1 MEALWVGIAFVSGL
15 AARAFRL
22 PSLVGF
28 LAAGL
33 VLSIAGV
40 SQSETLTKIGHLGV
54 LFLLFTV
61 GTHLRVRDIFQRE
74 ILGVGGL
81 HLIVSTVL
89 FVGVGLVL
97 DLPLGT
103 ALLLAA
109 SLGFSSTVLAAK
121 SLEDCRA
128 LDALY
133 GRLAIGILILQD
145 LVAVG
150 LIALAGA
157 GAPPLWA
164 LLIPLIAF
172 LRPLLIRLLVL
183 SGRDELMLLYGLI
196 LALGGALL
204 FEQAGLSS
212 ELGALV
218 AGVLLADHER
228 AEELSDKLWG
238 LKEVFLVGFFLQV
251 GLYGLPDLKGI
262 AIVVLLL
269 ALLPLK
275 GVLFFALLIRFRQRA
290 RTAFMT
296 AITLTAYSEFTLIV
310 GAAAAWA
317 GLFPTSIV
325 PMLALLVAASYALNA
340 PLSAMSNAL
349 WERFEASLARFEREV
364 SHPGEQPRML
374 GRAGYLIVGMGRVG
388 AAAYDYLAAQDARPL
403 GLDVDPARIDN
414 HLQEGRRVIF
424 GDAQDPELWSELSLD
439 EVEGILLAIPHT
451 EAKVRAIRLLR
462 EQGYAGPL
470 SALTLREE
478 DHETLIDAGATSVC
492 VPLAEAG
499 RELAKSAA
507 GVR

>member
-1 MEALWVGIAFVSGL
+1 MEALWIGIAYVSGL
-15 AARAFRL
+15 AARALRL

-40 SQSETLTKIGHLGV
+40 APSETLTQIGHLGV

-61 GTHLRVRDIFQRE
+61 GTQLRVRDVLQRE

-81 HLIVSTVL
+81 HLLLSIVL
-89 FVGVGLVL
+89 FVGVGLAL
-97 DLPLGT
+97 GLPLGA

-109 SLGFSSTVLAAK
+109 TLGFSSTVLAAK
-121 SLEDCRA
+121 SLEDRGELNA
-128 LDALY
+128 FY

-150 LIALAGA
+150 LIALAGV
-157 GAPPLWA
+157 GAPPPWA
-164 LLIPLIAF
+164 LLVLLLPL
-172 LRPLLIRLLVL
+172 LRPLLIRLLLL

-218 AGVLLADHER
+218 AGVLLASHER
-228 AEELSDKLWG
+228 AEELSEKLWA

-275 GVLFFALLIRFRQRA
+275 GVLFFALLIQFRLRA
-290 RTAFMT
+290 RTAFMV
-296 AITLTAYSEFTLIV
+296 AIALTAYSEFTLFV
-310 GAAAAWA
+310 GAIAAQE
-317 GLFPTSIV
+317 GLFPASTV
-325 PMLALLVAASYALNA
+325 PMLALLVAGSYALNA

-349 WERFEASLARFEREV
+349 WERFEARVAQFERQV
-364 SHPGEQPRML
+364 PHPGAQPHML

-388 AAAYDYLAAQDARPL
+388 AAAYDYLAGRNERPL
-403 GLDVDPARIDN
+403 GLDVDPARIAD

-424 GDAQDPELWSELSLD
+424 GDAQDPELWSGLSLD
-439 EVEGILLAIPHT
+439 GVKGILLAIPHT

-462 EQGYAGPL
+462 ERGYAGPL

-478 DHETLIDAGATSVC
+478 DHETLINAGATSVC

-499 RELAKSAA
+499 RELAKSASRI
-507 GVR
+507 G